1 MLTIQHKTYDDF
13 TIITWYKHVRVL
25 QCRTLL
31 SLGKIEEN
39 VGVNPSAIFIGLK
52 LPVQKHES
60 PCDGKSH
67 GAFSQLPCIY
77 QILINDLQ
85 FYILP
90 SRPHR
95 AVKDVLK
102 TRELKNFNITG
113 ANNFM

>member
-60 PCDGKSH
+60 PRDGKLR
-67 GAFSQLPCIY
+67 GALSQLPRLY
-77 QILINDLQ
+77 Q
-85 FYILP
+85 
-90 SRPHR
+90 
-95 AVKDVLK
+95 V
-102 TRELKNFNITG
+102 
-113 ANNFM
+113 